1 MRTAI
6 AVLSFAFLTLAP
18 PLAFGQVKP
27 EDTFASRFPSSIVAN
42 VRVDL
47 TISDQTGTA
56 PPETKSVSMIVAN
69 GSWGKMRASA
79 SAFQKG
85 DANREVP
92 VGLNVDARPFISR
105 DGDVR
110 LEMTLVYS
118 PFAPSQAAP
127 SPQMRPT
134 ELNHSATVVLHSGKP
149 LTVTEAADPIADRKM
164 VVTVVATILK

>member
-6 AVLSFAFLTLAP
+6 TVLSLTILTLVPAV
-18 PLAFGQVKP
+18 AFGQVKP
-27 EDTFASRFPSSIVAN
+27 EDPFATRYPSSIVAN

-56 PPETKSVSMIVAN
+56 PPETKTVSMIVAN
-69 GSWGKMRASA
+69 GAFGKMRASA

-92 VGLNVDARPFISR
+92 VGLNVDARPFVSR

-118 PFAPSQAAP
+118 PFAPGQAPA
-127 SPQMRPT
+127 PQMRPT
-134 ELNHSATVVLHSGKP
+134 ELNHSATVVLQSGKA
-149 LTVTEAADPIADRKM
+149 LTVTQAADPIADRKM
-164 VVTVVATILK
+164 IVTVTATILK